1 MNSFQMAWRSVIR
14 KPVKSILLFFVVLII
29 SLFFLSGM
37 ASRNASIATQN
48 KTKQAVGAGFLMEAN
63 EENKRDRADEILA
76 KKTAGEE
83 GNFDGVTVKK
93 FRLVRICEALNCGIL
108 DVIELEKD
116 DNN

>member
-48 KTKQAVGAGFLMEAN
+48 KTKQAVGAGFLIEAN
-63 EENKRDRADEILA
+63 EANKRNRADEILA
-76 KKTAGEE
+76 KRSDAEE
-83 GNFDGVTVKK
+83 GNFDGVNV
-93 FRLVRICEALNCGIL
+93 
-108 DVIELEKD
+108 EKD
-116 DNN
+116 RKSVV